1 MELTVLATTTR
12 LLRTATAV
20 LSVGLLTAACSGGDA
35 DADSDGEGG
44 SELDGVSITVGSKD
58 FTENILIR
66 QMIAQALAA
75 EGADVTDETNLG
87 GTSVNRTALLAG
99 EIDVY
104 PEYDGTAWTV
114 HLGQQD
120 PSGDRQ
126 ELYDVTSAMDLADNG
141 IRWVGLSP
149 FNDTYGFAANGDLAE
164 AEGGFDLQAM
174 ADYMAAT
181 PDASLCMETEF
192 PDRPDGLILF
202 TEATGYAVPQSQIQI
217 LDTGLIYT
225 ETANGSCDF
234 GEIFTTDGRINALNL
249 SLVEDPGVF
258 ILYNISFTWMDATF
272 QEHADTYQRLVD
284 AILEP
289 LDETKMAELNGLV
302 DVLALDVDQAV
313 ELGHLRLVERLEDR
327 IHEALV
333 GVGMLLERRVHPGE
347 RDVVQDEDAR
357 VLNQAEVQGVDP
369 PVRGEDLAEVAGAV
383 GRLGVDQAGVKDLDL
398 ALRDR
403 IPGGLGEE
411 DQAVGAIRELRLHA
425 QAGVRGGRHVVRH
438 RLQVEPALG
447 LSQVTIGREAVGVV
461 ER

>member
-1 MELTVLATTTR
+1 VLPTTTR

-58 FTENILIR
+58 FTENILIG

-302 DVLALDVDQAV
+302 DVEGQDVEDVAADY
-313 ELGHLRLVERLEDR
+313 LRE
-327 IHEALV
+327 I
-333 GVGMLLERRVHPGE
+333 GLL
-347 RDVVQDEDAR
+347 
-357 VLNQAEVQGVDP
+357 
-369 PVRGEDLAEVAGAV
+369 
-383 GRLGVDQAGVKDLDL
+383 
-398 ALRDR
+398 
-403 IPGGLGEE
+403 
-411 DQAVGAIRELRLHA
+411 
-425 QAGVRGGRHVVRH
+425 
-438 RLQVEPALG
+438 
-447 LSQVTIGREAVGVV
+447 
-461 ER
+461 